1 MCSCYIRYLLTKTLV
16 LIMFLA
22 QVLKYN
28 SYIASVVEF
37 ESAEVRWED
46 LKNDPMSYISQNMEQ
61 LRSYV
66 LESKNQGSDIIIFPD
81 QILPED
87 IPQKKSLCFD
97 SESNSLDNLL
107 LRNLSCIAA
116 ENQIY
121 LHSNT
126 NVAFDR
132 RGRVIARYRKFN
144 TYHEPVVNNEL
155 SEPDI
160 SYFDTDFGARIGL
173 MTCFDILFD
182 KPSKGLLAAGVDAI
196 AFPTAWM
203 DELPFLTAI
212 GYHPGAARMLNTTI
226 LSSGHHYLKSG
237 ATGSGIYSP
246 DRVIKYTW
254 NDVPKVITSKVDSSE
269 TFSHGIEV
277 DKEPKL
283 NLEDLHGYMFM
294 NIPNGEGSLRINA
307 NGTNCNLEYSL
318 RLADFPSESGYVFM
332 GKKGERTFGG
342 TYPYVIQSCE
352 ATFDRI
358 SLSGSFDKGVTPAPV
373 SLNHDYRPF
382 MGMTLM
388 FDCDSTNRCHY
399 SNEEPL
405 TNLYTFGLYGV
416 IQ

>member
-1 MCSCYIRYLLTKTLV
+1 KTSFDKTYLLSMNIFL
-16 LIMFLA
+16 FLA

-66 LESKNQGSDIIIFPD
+66 LESKNQGSDIIIFPEYGLESLMASNVSPQTANNFS

-121 LHSNT
+121 LVVNLLTKEWNAKESIFQHSNT

-203 DELPFLTAI
+203 DELPFLT
-212 GYHPGAARMLNTTI
+212 G
-226 LSSGHHYLKSG
+226 
-237 ATGSGIYSP
+237 
-246 DRVIKYTW
+246 
-254 NDVPKVITSKVDSSE
+254 
-269 TFSHGIEV
+269 
-277 DKEPKL
+277 
-283 NLEDLHGYMFM
+283 
-294 NIPNGEGSLRINA
+294 RI
-307 NGTNCNLEYSL
+307 
-318 RLADFPSESGYVFM
+318 
-332 GKKGERTFGG
+332 
-342 TYPYVIQSCE
+342 
-352 ATFDRI
+352 
-358 SLSGSFDKGVTPAPV
+358 
-373 SLNHDYRPF
+373 
-382 MGMTLM
+382 
-388 FDCDSTNRCHY
+388 
-399 SNEEPL
+399 
-405 TNLYTFGLYGV
+405 
-416 IQ
+416 